1 VGSVHDSEVKGIWLV
16 TARGWVLR
24 EHDGAMLERIASH
37 MDRDLRPAILEP
49 LPSEWYPEEVL
60 AQALRAMREVV
71 AQGSNEKFRAVM
83 ESCTELGVST
93 FFRVLLRVS
102 TPRFV
107 LRQVPT
113 MWRQIRR
120 GRGRVVVE
128 NRPTSTV
135 VAYSDFPHFG
145 NVDYRL
151 LTLGS
156 LTAVLRVCT
165 RETPHI
171 RIEDHGGDWL
181 DVVVDH

>member
-1 VGSVHDSEVKGIWLV
+1 MKGIWLV

-24 EHDGAMLERIASH
+24 EHDNPTLERIASH

-60 AQALRAMREVV
+60 AQSLRAMREVV
-71 AQGSNEKFRAVM
+71 ADGSNEKFRGVM

-113 MWRQIRR
+113 MWKQIRR

-128 NRPTSTV
+128 NRATSTV
-135 VAYSDFPHFG
+135 VAYSDFPWFG
-145 NVDYRL
+145 DINYRL

-165 RETPHI
+165 RETPRI

>member
-1 VGSVHDSEVKGIWLV
+1 VAAPSDSEVKGIWLV

-24 EHDGAMLERIASH
+24 EHDSTTLQRIATH
-37 MDRDLRPAILEP
+37 MDRNLRSAILEP
-49 LPSEWYPEEVL
+49 LPSQWYPEEVL
-60 AQALRAMREVV
+60 AQALRALREVV
-71 AQGSNEKFRAVM
+71 AKGSNDEFQRVM
-83 ESCTELGVST
+83 EECTELGVST

-120 GRGRVVVE
+120 GRGRVLVE
-128 NRPTSTV
+128 NRASSTV
-135 VAYSDFPHFG
+135 VSYSDFPWFG
-145 NVDYRL
+145 SVDYRL

-165 RETPHI
+165 RETPRI
-171 RIEDHGGDWL
+171 RIEDYGGDWL